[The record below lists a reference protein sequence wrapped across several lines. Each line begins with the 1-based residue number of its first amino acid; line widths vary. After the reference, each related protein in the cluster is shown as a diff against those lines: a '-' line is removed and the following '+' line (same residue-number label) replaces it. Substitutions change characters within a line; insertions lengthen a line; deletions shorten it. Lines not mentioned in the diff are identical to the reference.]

1 MNYIVSIASTAI
13 ATHLA
18 FKVYSSLSVLPS
30 QTYIGHTYIPHVDEY
45 SFTTPQGSDIHYRIK
60 DLTAHRP
67 PSQDGTQEKKVL
79 FVFHPNKSYIHDFY
93 YTLLNFDHFAK
104 NTEYTHLVFWD
115 YPNTGFSK
123 SKQWLVDKP
132 LLVEDG
138 LSLVREVTDYLV
150 DGDYSKVSFYGWSLG
165 GGVASEVAY
174 ELQKRYGDEAVISS
188 ITLDRTFS
196 SVADHIHKNTFI
208 PLPTFLAEFREWLT
222 DTKNNV
228 DDQKYQYERH
238 KLYIPISK
246 PIADMIAW
254 WLDIDFRTEEAFNAL
269 KTAKKKVYYIDYDEK
284 VGDSIFKHSHTGEFI
299 EAELVNHSDPMH
311 LLSNQG
317 IDF

>member
-1 MNYIVSIASTAI
+1 MNYIVSVASTAI
-13 ATHLA
+13 AAHLA
-18 FKVYSSLSVLPS
+18 LKVYSSLSVLPS
-30 QTYIGHTYIPHVDEY
+30 QTYIGHTYIPHIDEY
-45 SFTTPQGSDIHYRIK
+45 SFTTPQGSDLHYRIK
-60 DLTAHRP
+60 DLSTYRP
-67 PSQDGTQEKKVL
+67 ESQEGAREKKIL
-79 FVFHPNKSYIHDFY
+79 FVFNPNKTYIHDFY
-93 YTLLNFDHFAK
+93 YTLVNYKHLAD
-104 NTEYTHLVFWD
+104 NTDYSHVVFWD

-123 SKQWLVDKP
+123 SEQWFVDKT

-138 LSLVREVTDYLV
+138 VSLVREVTDYLV

-196 SVADHIHKNTFI
+196 SIADYIHKNTFL

-222 DTKNNV
+222 DTKNNL
-228 DDQKYQYERH
+228 DDQIYQYERH
-238 KLYIPISK
+238 KLYIPVPK
-246 PIADMIAW
+246 PLAEALVW
-254 WLDIDFRTEEAFNAL
+254 WFDWDIRTEEAFNAL

-284 VGDSIFKHSHTGEFI
+284 VGDSIFKHSHTGEFV
-299 EAELVNHSDPMH
+299 EVELVSHSDPSH
-311 LLSNQG
+311 LLTNLG